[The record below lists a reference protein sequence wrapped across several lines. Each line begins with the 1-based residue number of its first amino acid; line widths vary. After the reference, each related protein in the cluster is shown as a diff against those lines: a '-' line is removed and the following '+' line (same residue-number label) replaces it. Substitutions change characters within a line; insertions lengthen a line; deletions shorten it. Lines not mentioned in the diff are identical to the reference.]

1 MSTPLNT
8 HDTPEA
14 HGDGENS
21 SIELKETEGLSQS
34 AIVWRKFIRHTG
46 AIVGFTVLGLVA
58 LLAFTSQG
66 VGPIPGWWIHGHQ
79 ASNPV
84 INPSGAPTWTLA
96 NPFEPGPH
104 PFGQDDIGRDNF
116 ARVMKGTQISIMVM
130 LIIGA
135 ISMVIGTVVG
145 ALAGFYRG
153 WLDAALMR
161 ITDGFIILPTIV
173 VGAILGKLVSNSN
186 AVMLGVALGAILWTG
201 LARLVRG
208 EFLALREREFVDSAR
223 VAGASDFRIMFKHML
238 PNALGVVIVNTTLL
252 MSQAIVL
259 ETALSFLGFGI
270 RSPEVSLGA
279 LINEYQTAFSTRPW
293 LFWWPG
299 LFIIVIA
306 LCINFIGDGLRDA
319 NDPRQKK
326 IPSQRQMDRAAKRES
341 QAPAAGGLRGDAATH
356 PNTAEPGPRPT
367 EE

>member
-1 MSTPLNT
+1 MSTAVNT
-8 HDTPEA
+8 DHDPDA
-14 HGDGENS
+14 YGDGENS
-21 SIELKETEGLSQS
+21 SIEHKETEGLSQS

-46 AIVGFTVLGLVA
+46 AIAGLSVFGLVA
-58 LLAFTSQG
+58 VLAFTAQG

-79 ASNPV
+79 ASNP
-84 INPSGAPTWTLA
+84 ILNPSGAPTWTLA
-96 NPFEPGPH
+96 DPFSPGVH
-104 PFGQDDIGRDNF
+104 PFGQDEIGRDNF

-135 ISMVIGTVVG
+135 ISMVIGTLVG

-153 WLDAALMR
+153 WLDSALMR

-186 AVMLGVALGAILWTG
+186 AVMLGIALGAILWTG

-223 VAGASDFRIMFKHML
+223 VAGASDVRIMFKHML

-270 RSPEVSLGA
+270 SSPEVSLGS

-299 LFIIVIA
+299 LFIIVVA

-341 QAPAAGGLRGDAATH
+341 EAPAAGGVRGDTVTNPNAAK
-356 PNTAEPGPRPT
+356 PGQRPT

>member
-84 INPSGAPTWTLA
+84 INPSGAPTWSLA
-96 NPFEPGPH
+96 DPFDLGPH

-145 ALAGFYRG
+145 SLAGFYRG

-201 LARLVRG
+201 LARLV
-208 EFLALREREFVDSAR
+208 
-223 VAGASDFRIMFKHML
+223 
-238 PNALGVVIVNTTLL
+238 
-252 MSQAIVL
+252 
-259 ETALSFLGFGI
+259 LS
-270 RSPEVSLGA
+270 
-279 LINEYQTAFSTRPW
+279 LIH
-293 LFWWPG
+293 
-299 LFIIVIA
+299 I
-306 LCINFIGDGLRDA
+306 
-319 NDPRQKK
+319 
-326 IPSQRQMDRAAKRES
+326 
-341 QAPAAGGLRGDAATH
+341 
-356 PNTAEPGPRPT
+356 
-367 EE
+367 